1 MKLKEGQWLE
11 FEDGSKALAEDV
23 IHKEKIAYGM
33 NVVFAAASQGQLRKE
48 GSLQWAT
55 EDMDLRGIRSWLQSI
70 ADGHLRAPL
79 TWFDSVFFEAL
90 SEALSALG
98 GDKDDD

>member
-11 FEDGSKALAEDV
+11 YEDGSKALAEDA
-23 IHKEKIAYGM
+23 IRKEKIAFGM
-33 NVVFAAASQGQLRKE
+33 KVVFAAASQGQLRKE

-70 ADGHLRAPL
+70 ADGKPRAPR
-79 TWFDSVFFEAL
+79 TWFDSVFHEAL
-90 SEALSALG
+90 SEALSTLG
-98 GDKDDD
+98 GGGDDD

>member
-23 IHKEKIAYGM
+23 IRKEKIAYGM
-33 NVVFAAASQGQLRKE
+33 TVVFVAAGQGQLRKE
-48 GSLQWAT
+48 GSLQWAI

-70 ADGHLRAPL
+70 ADGQTRAPL
-79 TWFDSVFFEAL
+79 TWFESVFGEAFIK
-90 SEALSALG
+90 ALG
-98 GDKDDD
+98 ALIGGKDDD

>member
-11 FEDGSKALAEDV
+11 YDDGSKALAEDV
-23 IHKEKIAYGM
+23 IRKEKIAYGM

-48 GSLQWAT
+48 GGLQWAT

-70 ADGHLRAPL
+70 ADGQPRAPR
-79 TWFDSVFFEAL
+79 TWFASVLGEAF
-90 SEALSALG
+90 SEALCALG